1 MKNTSSRR
9 RGRDNRY
16 RSPLYSIRFLEDL
29 RDFPDAP
36 SVLSEGDSWF
46 GYPFGKDLNDQIA
59 ELGSFNVRH
68 FEKAG
73 DELVDDMMD
82 GRQKKLIK
90 KALKEDQFQLML
102 YSGGGND
109 VVGDNLKNYICTD
122 SSGIGPHRRVI
133 KSAIDERV
141 NELQEQY
148 IELIELVAENQVNC
162 PIVVHGYSDIIPS
175 DKGFEILGFKITG
188 PWVKPTLDNKG
199 VPEEQQ
205 ADVINYIMDLFNQML
220 LKLSQQYSN
229 FHFID
234 LRLEKLTK
242 RDWAN
247 EIHPTSRGFKKL
259 AKHYEDKLKQ
269 LIPSGFLS
277 AASVFK
283 H

>member
-1 MKNTSSRR
+1 
-9 RGRDNRY
+9 
-16 RSPLYSIRFLEDL
+16 
-29 RDFPDAP
+29 
-36 SVLSEGDSWF
+36 
-46 GYPFGKDLNDQIA
+46 
-59 ELGSFNVRH
+59 
-68 FEKAG
+68 
-73 DELVDDMMD
+73 
-82 GRQKKLIK
+82 
-90 KALKEDQFQLML
+90 
-102 YSGGGND
+102 
-109 VVGDNLKNYICTD
+109 
-122 SSGIGPHRRVI
+122 
-133 KSAIDERV
+133 
-141 NELQEQY
+141 
-148 IELIELVAENQVNC
+148 
-162 PIVVHGYSDIIPS
+162 
-175 DKGFEILGFKITG
+175 
-188 PWVKPTLDNKG
+188 VKPTLDNKG

-220 LKLSQQYSN
+220 LKLSQQYPN